1 MLRII
6 HRDIKP
12 TNIMFSKSL
21 NKCVFIDFGCSE
33 VLDEPIGYKT
43 LTKFVG
49 TTAFCADELLA
60 LLSQLTGMVDLYYN
74 DFYGL
79 MKSIHMEDSR
89 VRMEEEREEKMYI
102 QSFEFDVYRM
112 KYLLYQ

>member
-1 MLRII
+1 MHMLNII

-12 TNIMFSKSL
+12 TNIMFSRSL
-21 NKCVFIDFGCSE
+21 NKWVFIDFGCSE
-33 VLDEPIGYKT
+33 ALDESIGYKT

-49 TTAFCADELLA
+49 TTAFCTDELLA

-74 DFYGL
+74 DFHGL
-79 MKSIHMEDSR
+79 AKTIQMEDSR

-102 QSFEFDVYRM
+102 QSF
-112 KYLLYQ
+112 